1 MTAQSFRP
9 GDETVLASDSPTS
22 AFSAVFEDD
31 GDCGY
36 LHAWD
41 RDLPESARV
50 LDAVMIY
57 DVGRLPEQVREREVD
72 VEIVWSA
79 DGLKAGLRVGGG
91 LQAVLDF
98 EAGLYAVAIKRLQQ
112 ALERD
117 GDEGLCWF
125 YLGASHLRLDQF
137 PDALRCGYR
146 AARCPG

>member
-9 GDETVLASDSPTS
+9 GDETFLASDSPTS

-36 LHAWD
+36 FYAWD

-50 LDAVMIY
+50 LGAVMIY

-72 VEIVWSA
+72 MEIVWSA
-79 DGLKAGLRVGGG
+79 YGLKAGLRVGGG

-98 EAGLYAVAIKRLQQ
+98 QAREGFCRMGFPPVSAAWGGGARGAWSDGLVDRL
-112 ALERD
+112 R
-117 GDEGLCWF
+117 
-125 YLGASHLRLDQF
+125 
-137 PDALRCGYR
+137 
-146 AARCPG
+146 